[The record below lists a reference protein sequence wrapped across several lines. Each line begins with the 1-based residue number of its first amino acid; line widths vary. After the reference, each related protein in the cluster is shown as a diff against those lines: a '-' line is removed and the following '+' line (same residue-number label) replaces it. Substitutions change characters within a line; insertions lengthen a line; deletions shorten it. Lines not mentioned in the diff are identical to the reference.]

1 MIQDVRG
8 AVDDAHHAMTEHYSQ
23 MLDQFKDKLEKQQQE
38 VDKQRQE
45 ATATATATANNA
57 PQLPTLNP
65 NRRFPNARIP
75 SSPYRPNRLNPY
87 STPVKSNTT
96 QGNHSSAT
104 SLPDHINTDPTA
116 GISYTGQTVHLSEP
130 IPQQPPP
137 HSMAQDPVAP
147 ANGSYLRYHQST
159 GEGYSVSG
167 HSVIP
172 QTVPTGS
179 VFLPPVN
186 HDQALK
192 RAKIQFS
199 GLGDIFVFYNQLMN
213 AMEQFGI
220 YLLPLPQVKYQH
232 SLCPDSYGGTL
243 IDKHR
248 KQVMAGTLYQKLQS
262 HDVIPLEYTA
272 MRNIINRYAEKNDG
286 YDVLY
291 AMLELVHPALQKDAV
306 MCPPKSSE
314 CGDDI
319 HLYAQKF
326 DAWLRYESYAN
337 RPYSPRE
344 QINKFVNELSPVF
357 APAIS
362 RIRRLLDAWNH
373 YDLTV
378 PEVLKITALPNTIER
393 FMNEEAG
400 NSTAYIR
407 KIM

>member
-1 MIQDVRG
+1 
-8 AVDDAHHAMTEHYSQ
+8 MT
-23 MLDQFKDKLEKQQQE
+23 
-38 VDKQRQE
+38 
-45 ATATATATANNA
+45 
-57 PQLPTLNP
+57 
-65 NRRFPNARIP
+65 
-75 SSPYRPNRLNPY
+75 
-87 STPVKSNTT
+87 
-96 QGNHSSAT
+96 
-104 SLPDHINTDPTA
+104 
-116 GISYTGQTVHLSEP
+116 
-130 IPQQPPP
+130 
-137 HSMAQDPVAP
+137 QDPVAP
-147 ANGSYLRYHQST
+147 AHQSTNGSYLRYHQSM
-159 GEGYSVSG
+159 GGGYSVPG
-167 HSVIP
+167 HSAIP
-172 QTVPTGS
+172 QTVHTGS
-179 VFLPPVN
+179 AFLPPVN

-192 RAKIQFS
+192 RAKIQFR

-272 MRNIINRYAEKNDG
+272 MCNIINRYAEKNDG

-407 KIM
+407 KIHDAKKPRPKVPKTQIQPAPVDDRYCHFCGCRGHEPSQCNLMAKLLIASESLAKVDPKVKRELKDYHKQQQKQRRENRLKRHTSTIWQLLDNGGSREDIEAALNNLQTDTELDHTVGIFTG